1 MLTMILIIIVM
12 IVMKMYLVRLLQNIH
27 PPQDT
32 ISFSRLNMNDTFCI
46 LTSTNRVNDINDSIF
61 FKNKEARLS
70 LTKSLKLSFRIFKA
84 VSPIRYNVIIW
95 LNLDRSRW
103 GLPVDEMEMKF

>member
-12 IVMKMYLVRLLQNIH
+12 IVMKLFLVRLLQNIH

-32 ISFSRLNMNDTFCI
+32 ISFSRLNMNNTFYI
-46 LTSTNRVNDINDSIF
+46 LTSANPVNDINDSIC

-70 LTKSLKLSFRIFKA
+70 VTKSLKLSFRIFKA
-84 VSPIRYNVIIW
+84 ASPIRYH
-95 LNLDRSRW
+95 NLVES
-103 GLPVDEMEMKF
+103 GQE

>member
-46 LTSTNRVNDINDSIF
+46 LTSANRVNDINDSIC
-61 FKNKEARLS
+61 FKNKEAPPIRD
-70 LTKSLKLSFRIFKA
+70 KSLKLSFRIFKA
-84 VSPIRYNVIIW
+84 AFPIRN
-95 LNLDRSRW
+95 NS
-103 GLPVDEMEMKF
+103 FS

>member
-1 MLTMILIIIVM
+1 MLTMIIVM
-12 IVMKMYLVRLLQNIH
+12 IVMKVFLDRLFRNIH

-32 ISFSRLNMNDTFCI
+32 ISFSRLNMNDTFHI
-46 LTSTNRVNDINDSIF
+46 PTSANRVNDINDSIC
-61 FKNKEARLS
+61 FKNKEAPPIPDK
-70 LTKSLKLSFRIFKA
+70 KSEKA
-84 VSPIRYNVIIW
+84 LEFSRQLPQFVIIIW

>member
-12 IVMKMYLVRLLQNIH
+12 IVMKLFLVRLLQNIH

-46 LTSTNRVNDINDSIF
+46 LTSANPVNDTNDSMC
-61 FKNKEARLS
+61 FKNKEAPPIRD
-70 LTKSLKLSFRIFKA
+70 KSLKLSFRIFKA
-84 VSPIRYNVIIW
+84 AFPIRN
-95 LNLDRSRW
+95 NS
-103 GLPVDEMEMKF
+103 FS

>member
-12 IVMKMYLVRLLQNIH
+12 IVMKLFLVRLLQNIH

-46 LTSTNRVNDINDSIF
+46 LTSANPVNDKNDSIC
-61 FKNKEARLS
+61 FKNKEAPPIRD
-70 LTKSLKLSFRIFKA
+70 KSLKLSFRIFKA
-84 VSPIRYNVIIW
+84 AFPIRN
-95 LNLDRSRW
+95 NS
-103 GLPVDEMEMKF
+103 FS